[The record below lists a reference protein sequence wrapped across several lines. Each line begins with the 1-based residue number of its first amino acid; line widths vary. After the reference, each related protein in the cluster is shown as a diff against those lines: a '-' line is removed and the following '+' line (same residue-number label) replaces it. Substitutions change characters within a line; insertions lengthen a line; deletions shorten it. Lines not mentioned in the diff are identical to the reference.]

1 VTVSSGVLQFLN
13 ILVLVTGVAY
23 AVLAAQRNRLCWIAG
38 AVSSAC
44 AAVLSGLNELPMQA
58 ALQVFYLGMSA
69 YGWWSWTRHS
79 SQGELDVSLWPHSRH
94 LAAAA
99 VIIALSFG
107 SAFALRQGTAAA
119 WPLLDSLT
127 TFFSLLATWLA
138 ARGKLE
144 NWLYWVVINTATI
157 YLFAVQRMWGMAVL
171 SALLT
176 VIAVAGHISW
186 RRRFRDQQVQIG
198 AGVPA

>member
-1 VTVSSGVLQFLN
+1 MTVPSGVLRSLD

-23 AVLAAQRNRLCWIAG
+23 AILAARRNRLCWIAG

-44 AAVLSGLNELPMQA
+44 AAVLSGVNKLPMQA
-58 ALQVFYLGMSA
+58 ALQIFYLGMSA
-69 YGWWSWTRHS
+69 YGWWSWTRS
-79 SQGELDVSLWPHSRH
+79 STKGELDVSLWPHSSH
-94 LAAAA
+94 LIGALA
-99 VIIALSFG
+99 IIALSFA
-107 SAFALRQGTAAA
+107 SAYGLRQGTAAD

-144 NWLYWVVINTATI
+144 NWLYWVVINAATI
-157 YLFAVQRMWGMAVL
+157 YLFVVQRMWGMATL

-176 VIAVAGHISW
+176 VIAGAGYITW
-186 RRRFRDQQVQIG
+186 RRRYRSQID
-198 AGVPA
+198 ALVPA